1 MELGIEGKAAIVT
14 GGGSGVG
21 RAIALGLAGEGADVV
36 VADINMDNAEAVVRE
51 CKELGVEAAGVKVD
65 LSNQDETYDMIA
77 NAAAAIGKD
86 IQILVNNAGFWPTNT
101 VKDTPL
107 KEWYL
112 TFDINMTAVFTAC
125 KAFTNAAVDKGIP
138 GKILNITS
146 QAAFNGATTG
156 HAHYAASK
164 SAVVTFTI
172 SMAKEVAQ
180 YGINVNS
187 MALGLV
193 KTPMIAQALRDK
205 PGYYE
210 QRVPFKRL
218 AEPEEVA
225 NLALFLVSNKA
236 DYLTAGTYDATGG
249 MLSR

>member
-1 MELGIEGKAAIVT
+1 MDLGIKGKAAIVT

-21 RAIALGLAGEGADVV
+21 RAISIALASEGSDVV
-36 VADINMDNAEAVVRE
+36 VADINMENAEKVVAE
-51 CKELGVEAAGVKVD
+51 CKEFGVNAAGIKVD
-65 LSNQDETYDMIA
+65 LSDQEQTYDMIVTA
-77 NAAAAIGKD
+77 EKAIGKT
-86 IQILVNNAGFWPTNT
+86 IQTLVNNAGFWPTNT
-101 VKDTPL
+101 VKDTDL

-125 KAFTNAAVDKGIP
+125 KSFTNYIIEKNVK

-156 HAHYAASK
+156 HAHYAAAK
-164 SAVVTFTI
+164 SAVVTFTL

-187 MALGLV
+187 MVLGLV
-193 KTPMIAQALRDK
+193 NTPMIAKAMADK
-205 PGYYE
+205 GSYYE
-210 QRVPFKRL
+210 SRVPFKRL

-225 NLALFLVSNKA
+225 NMALFLVSAKA
-236 DYLTAGTYDATGG
+236 DYFTAGAYDATGG

>member
-1 MELGIEGKAAIVT
+1 MELGIKGKAAIVT

-21 RAIALGLAGEGADVV
+21 RAISLGLAKEGADVV
-36 VADINMDNAEAVVRE
+36 VADINLDNAEKVVAE
-51 CKELGVEAAGVKVD
+51 CKALGVEAVGIKVD
-65 LSNQDETYDMIA
+65 LSNQEQTYSMIEDA
-77 NAAAAIGKD
+77 CKAIGKD

-125 KAFTNAAVDKGIP
+125 KAMTNSLVDKGIK

-187 MALGLV
+187 MALGV
-193 KTPMIAQALRDK
+193 VNTPMIAKAKSDRE
-205 PGYYE
+205 GYYE
-210 QRVPFKRL
+210 SRVPFKRL

-225 NLALFLVSNKA
+225 NMALFLVSDKA
-236 DYLTAGTYDATGG
+236 DYFTAGTYDATGG

>member
-1 MELGIEGKAAIVT
+1 MELGIKGKAAIVT

-21 RAIALGLAGEGADVV
+21 RAISLGLAKEGAAVV
-36 VADINMDNAEAVVRE
+36 IADINMDNANLVVDE
-51 CKELGVEAAGVKVD
+51 CKAYGAKAVGVKVD
-65 LSNQDETYDMIA
+65 LSNQEETYQLIKEA
-77 NAAAAIGKD
+77 TNAIGQN
-86 IQILVNNAGFWPTNT
+86 IEILVNNAGFWPTNN
-101 VKDTPL
+101 VKDISL

-112 TFDINMTAVFTAC
+112 TFDINMTAVFSTS
-125 KAFTNAAVDKGIP
+125 KAFTNLLIEKGIK

-156 HAHYAASK
+156 HSHYAAAK
-164 SAVVTFTI
+164 SAVVTFSL

-193 KTPMIAQALRDK
+193 NTPMIAKALSDRK
-205 PGYYE
+205 GYYE
-210 QRVPFKRL
+210 SRVPFKRL

-225 NLALFLVSNKA
+225 DLALFLVSERA